1 MMPTSSNSPTEAGS
15 RTATARVGQ
24 ALVALVPLA
33 GIAWLLDLPREV
45 GLVITNEQFLALVAA
60 LITATALLLNPLAPG
75 RAAAAGDAL
84 CAAAGAAAWL
94 WMGYHYREWILD
106 VATRGPEKW
115 LPGLVALLLLLEGLR
130 RTTGLAITAL
140 IGVILL
146 YGFLG
151 HHLPGVFEAS
161 YVAPSRLI
169 LYLYADSNGIPGLVL
184 RVGTTL
190 VLAFM
195 LFGAALT
202 HVGGTTVF
210 TDLALAAMGRYRGG
224 PAKVAI
230 IGSSIFGTLSGSTVG
245 NVMSTGMVTIPLM
258 KRSGFPKHYAAA
270 VEAVASNGGQLA
282 PPVMGTT
289 AFLIAEFLQTDYRNV
304 VVAAL
309 LPALIYYAVLFI
321 QVDVFAKARGLS
333 GLPRH
338 ELPRAATVLRQG
350 WIFLLPLAL
359 LVYLLFWLAL
369 SAGKAALYCTGL
381 TLLLHVLMTRRLHG
395 IGFYW
400 RLLAE
405 SGRALLPVL
414 LICAAAGIVVGVI
427 NISGLGFTLT
437 MLLARIGEVAGLI
450 PLLLVT
456 AVLAIVL
463 GMGMPTAGVYVL
475 LSVLLA
481 PALIR
486 LGVPAMAA
494 HLFIFYFGLLS
505 MLTPPVAIAS
515 YAAGSIADSPMWQ
528 TGLAGLRL
536 GITAYLLPFLF
547 VLNPALLMTGSPWEI
562 AVALLTALSAG
573 YLLAHGLVAQEV
585 GGRHSLL
592 RQCGYL
598 AAGAVVGAS
607 SVVFGPDALAAAAL
621 GVAGFAPALWHRR
634 SVAALDPGR
643 TT

>member
-1 MMPTSSNSPTEAGS
+1 MSSNSPTESGPRPFAAQLGN
-15 RTATARVGQ
+15 
-24 ALVALVPLA
+24 ALAALVPLA
-33 GIAWLLDLPREV
+33 GLAWLLDLPRRA
-45 GLVITNEQFLALVAA
+45 GLDVTGEQFLALVAA
-60 LITATALLLNPLAPG
+60 LVTAAALLLNPLARG
-75 RAAAAGDAL
+75 RAAAVLDAA
-84 CAAAGAAAWL
+84 CAAAAAAAWL
-94 WMGYHYREWILD
+94 WMGYHYHDWLLD
-106 VATRGPEKW
+106 MASRGPQKW
-115 LPGLVALLLLLEGLR
+115 VPGLLALVLLLEGLR

-140 IGVILL
+140 IGAILL
-146 YGFLG
+146 YGFFG

-161 YVAPSRLI
+161 YVAPTRLI
-169 LYLYADSNGIPGLVL
+169 LYLYADSNGVPGLVL
-184 RVGTTL
+184 GVGATV

-195 LFGAALT
+195 LFGAALK
-202 HVGGTTVF
+202 HVGGTEVF
-210 TDLALAAMGRYRGG
+210 TDLALAAMGRHRGG

-230 IGSSIFGTLSGSTVG
+230 LGSSIFGTLSGSTVG

-282 PPVMGTT
+282 PPVMGAT

-309 LPALIYYAVLFI
+309 LPAVIYYAVLFM
-321 QVDVFAKARGLS
+321 QVDVFAKARGLT
-333 GLPRH
+333 GLPAA
-338 ELPRAATVLRQG
+338 ELPRAAAVLRRG
-350 WIFLLPLAL
+350 WIFLLPLAFL
-359 LVYLLFWLAL
+359 IYLLFWLSL
-369 SAGKAALYCTGL
+369 SAGKAALYCAGL
-381 TLLLHVLMTRRLHG
+381 TLLLDLVVTRRLHG
-395 IGFYW
+395 FAFYG
-400 RLLAE
+400 RLFVEA
-405 SGRALLPVL
+405 GQALLPVL

-427 NISGLGFTLT
+427 NISGLGFALT
-437 MLLARIGEVAGLI
+437 MLLARIGEVAGLL

-456 AVLAIVL
+456 AALAIVL

-515 YAAGSIADSPMWQ
+515 YAAGSIAGSPMWQ
-528 TGLAGLRL
+528 TGLAGVRL

-547 VLNPALLMTGSPWEI
+547 VLNPALLMDGTPWQI
-562 AVALLTALSAG
+562 GVGLLTALSAG

-585 GGRHSLL
+585 GGRRSVL

-598 AAGAVVGAS
+598 AAGALVGAS
-607 SVVFGPDALAAAAL
+607 SVVFGGDAAVAAAL
-621 GVAGFAPALWHRR
+621 GVAGFVPALWHRR
-634 SVAALDPGR
+634 LAAPLDQGR
-643 TT
+643 MA